1 MQMTAVPR
9 LLVIADVGGEHERH
23 IGDEAML
30 AANLDALRALIPHVA
45 FTIVSRDPVWVTQ
58 RYDADSVPL
67 FGFPDEPSADAERA
81 SFLAHLLDATI
92 GKKRHRTVDAVASA
106 DAVIVSGGGNL
117 SSTWPHLLYER
128 ATLLQLARHFGKP
141 AVVLGQTI
149 GPRLE
154 ADQRRLLSATLPYAR
169 FVGVR
174 DLPSAVLAIDLGVPH
189 QQTWYQCDDAM
200 FLDDAAIESRNRETI
215 AVTID
220 PQFRATSDG
229 LFASLV
235 DQLRMLSDAT
245 GAPLTL
251 VPHAF
256 GCELSGGPSDLM
268 EARVLA
274 ERIGPSR
281 VMIAEGLDA
290 RETRRVTAGASLVV
304 SSRYHPIVFGL
315 AAGVPSLGIYGDD
328 YCRIKLQGALAHARL
343 DRWTLT
349 YDDVARGALLPKALE
364 LWSIREGVQRD
375 LAARRE
381 LWREEW
387 RERWTAVLGALD
399 PAGSISSQSSMLFGR
414 PPDDVV
420 PALASALRAQIRW
433 SEAERTSLEARFRET
448 EQHLQAELGPRRT
461 LIRYA
466 SALRSV
472 FSRSSRGR
480 PK

>member
-30 AANLDALRALIPHVA
+30 LANLAALRALIGHVA

-67 FGFPDEPSADAERA
+67 FGFPDEPSAHTERA
-81 SFLAHLLDATI
+81 SLLAHLLDATI
-92 GKKRHRTVDAVASA
+92 GKKRHKTVDAVASA

-128 ATLLQLARHFGKP
+128 TTLLQLARHFGKP
-141 AVVLGQTI
+141 SVVLGQTI

-174 DLPSAVLAIDLGVPH
+174 DLPSAALAVDLGVPH
-189 QQTWYQCDDAM
+189 QQIWYQCDDAM

-220 PQFRATSDG
+220 PQFRATSKG

-328 YCRIKLQGALAHARL
+328 YCRIKVQGALAHARL

-349 YDDVARGALLPKALE
+349 YDDVVRGALLPKALE
-364 LWSIREGVQRD
+364 LWSIREGVQRG

-399 PAGSISSQSSMLFGR
+399 PAWSMSSQSSMLFGR
-414 PPDDVV
+414 PPDDVI

-448 EQHLQAELGPRRT
+448 QQHLQAELGPRRT

-466 SALRSV
+466 SALRSA